1 MAEVI
6 QGHDDQSR
14 YQRQLPDKV
23 MHPDPV
29 TLETAERPND
39 IKKQDWAFVARL
51 RAAIL
56 NGLESA
62 ASVLRHLWLFI
73 FLVAVGL
80 VWLAWF
86 ASGVEIL
93 VGDIRELG
101 LMHSCR

>member
-51 RAAIL
+51 RAAYDRWWQEVL
-56 NGLESA
+56 PCLENEE
-62 ASVLRHLWLFI
+62 
-73 FLVAVGL
+73 AVGPKINPFKERF
-80 VWLAWF
+80 WKQFGGGPA
-86 ASGVEIL
+86 GP
-93 VGDIRELG
+93 
-101 LMHSCR
+101 